1 MTSRD
6 LLRLVFRRWYLM
18 VLGAAL
24 SLALLS
30 VVWKQPGVYWTQ
42 FDVVVLEPTSR
53 LNPNSIEDPRFSM
66 APMAGVM
73 VTEVN
78 GDRRVPVLASPDTT
92 LYGEGLREG
101 TRVRVPNTGSQ
112 WLPMY
117 SQPRIDVQVVSRDPA
132 QVERRAQEAT
142 ARLRAALDRRQDEL
156 GVTPRVRMSTISS
169 PRDPIIAHVTGNRSR
184 AALGTAL
191 LGATL
196 TTGAVYLLE
205 RVRLRRRGQGRPLTL
220 ASSE

>member
-6 LLRLVFRRWYLM
+6 LLRLVLRRWYLM
-18 VLGAAL
+18 VLGAML

-30 VVWKQPGVYWTQ
+30 VVWRAPGVYWTQ
-42 FDVVVLEPTSR
+42 FDVVLLEPTSR

-73 VTEVN
+73 VTDVN
-78 GDRRVPVLASPDTT
+78 GDHRVPVLASPDTT

-112 WLPMY
+112 WLPLY

-132 QVERRAQEAT
+132 LVERRAQDAT
-142 ARLRAALDRRQDEL
+142 ARLRAVLDRRQDEL
-156 GVTPRVRMSTISS
+156 AVGPRVRMSTITS

-196 TTGAVYLLE
+196 TTLAVCLLE
-205 RVRLRRRGQGRPLTL
+205 RLRIRRRSHARSLTV
-220 ASSE
+220 ATSD